1 MKVLKVEVA
10 APTAAQWQ
18 TAVRV
23 RVTLASCSLREGVVP
38 RWEKVTIATVL
49 PLAAGALA
57 WWMCTMVGVDLNAAG
72 IVVSLVV
79 LVPGTPLVIWA
90 GQTEASP
97 TQRPRPVPAAI
108 GDVPREPRAFQPR
121 ADLLARIE
129 EVLRE
134 GGAAAVCALV
144 GARGVGKTQIAA
156 AYARDRA
163 DRGVPVAWLHAE
175 TAGQLAASLHLM
187 GAELGLRGG
196 ADDSSAV
203 VRKLRAWLEERREP
217 YLVVLDNADDPD
229 ALTPFLPARG
239 GARVLITTN
248 DLAFERIA
256 APLPVTRFTPGEAR
270 RYLHDRVG
278 VIGDAEPVD
287 ELIDELDRLPL
298 ALAIAAAALVGP
310 PRIGCAA
317 YLRRVRSTPVEV
329 LLDRP
334 RGEPYPRG
342 VGQTIM
348 LALDGVGPHA
358 RRLLGELAVLSPSGV
373 SLELLGPEASGALA
387 ELGAVSL
394 VAFSQDGSTVLAHR
408 LVRRAVRDEAARD
421 GGLASLIE
429 TAALRLMFVER
440 IADEDTGRKLPT
452 ILAVDEHAAAL
463 WESLKPL
470 LDEDAAGARAAAE
483 ALSRIRHVIAEHLLY
498 VNDGTRAVPVAQ
510 TAAEGRERVLGPDHP
525 ETLDAVYTLAHA
537 YEFAGQAVT
546 AVDLFADLVAR
557 WSRIRGEDATETLRA
572 RAGLASALSTAGH
585 ADEAVELLE
594 TVVAAQ
600 SRTLSP
606 DHPHLLGS
614 RFFLASALVETGRP
628 DRAAELFESLV
639 ADRAEALGADH
650 PEALVD
656 EGRLAW
662 AYLHAGRFEEAIA
675 VYEHVVPRQE
685 RVIGA
690 DHPDTLITVHGLAS
704 AYEAVGRTAEA
715 LTQYEH
721 VARRLEAVLGPDQ
734 PLTLSAARDL
744 ERARRL
750 ATPS

>member
-1 MKVLKVEVA
+1 M
-10 APTAAQWQ
+10 
-18 TAVRV
+18 
-23 RVTLASCSLREGVVP
+23 P

-57 WWMCTMVGVDLNAAG
+57 WWVCAMVGVDPNAAG

-90 GQTEASP
+90 GQTEDPPAR
-97 TQRPRPVPAAI
+97 RPRPVPAAI

-121 ADLLARIE
+121 ADLLAGIE
-129 EVLRE
+129 EVFRD

-175 TAGQLAASLHLM
+175 TAGQLTASLHLM
-187 GAELGLRGG
+187 GAELGLRGA

-203 VRKLRAWLEERREP
+203 VRKLRAWLEDRREP

-229 ALTPFLPARG
+229 ALAPFLPARG
-239 GARVLITTN
+239 AARVLITTN

-256 APLPVTRFTPGEAR
+256 APLPVARFTAGEAR
-270 RYLHDRVG
+270 RYLRDRVG
-278 VIGDAEPVD
+278 AAGDAEPVG

-298 ALAIAAAALVGP
+298 ALSIAAAALVGP
-310 PRIGCAA
+310 PRVGYAA
-317 YLRRVRSTPVEV
+317 YLARVRSTPVDV

-342 VGQTIM
+342 VGQAIA
-348 LALDGVGPHA
+348 LALDGVGA
-358 RRLLGELAVLSPSGV
+358 RARGLLGELAVFSPSGV
-373 SLELLGPEASGALA
+373 RADMLGPEAADALA

-394 VAFSQDGSTVLAHR
+394 VAFSQDGSTVLVHR
-408 LVRRAVRDEAARD
+408 LVRRVVRDEAARD
-421 GGLASLIE
+421 GTLASLIE
-429 TAALRLMFVER
+429 AAALRLVFVER
-440 IADEDTGRKLPT
+440 IADEDTGRELPT

-463 WESLKPL
+463 WESLEPL
-470 LDEDAAGARAAAE
+470 LDEDAAHARAAAE
-483 ALSRIRHVIAEHLLY
+483 TLFKIRHVTAEHLLY
-498 VNDGTRAVPVAQ
+498 LNDGTRAVPVAR
-510 TAAEGRERVLGPDHP
+510 AVVEGRQRVLGPDHP

-537 YEFAGQAVT
+537 YEFAGQAV
-546 AVDLFADLVAR
+546 AAMDLFEDLAAR
-557 WSRIRGEDATETLRA
+557 WSRIRGEDGPEALRA
-572 RAGLASALSTAGH
+572 RAGLASALTTAGR
-585 ADEAVELLE
+585 ADEAVRLLE

-600 SRTLSP
+600 SRTLSA
-606 DHPHLLGS
+606 DHPHLLAS
-614 RFFLASALVETGRP
+614 RFFLAFALVEAGRP
-628 DRAAELFESLV
+628 DRAAELFEALV
-639 ADRAEALGADH
+639 ADRARLLGADH

-662 AYLHAGRFEEAIA
+662 AYYHAGRFEEAVA
-675 VYEHVVPRQE
+675 VYEHVLPRQE

-715 LTQYEH
+715 LTRYEH
-721 VARRLEAVLGPDQ
+721 AVLGLEAVLGPDQ

-750 ATPS
+750 TAPS